1 MAQPPPPVVL
11 VEHLCKTYRV
21 QKKEPGLL
29 ASIQGLF
36 RRAHLDVRAVEDVSF
51 RIERGELVGFLGP
64 NGAGKTTTLKL
75 LAGLLY
81 PTSGRVEVLGHEP
94 FKRERAFQRRFSL
107 VLGQKNQL
115 WWDLPAIESFLLNKE
130 IYRVPEREFRATLE
144 ELVELLE
151 LHALLGV
158 QVRKLSLGERMKCE
172 LAGALLHRPD
182 ILFLDEPTIG
192 LDVLMQKKI
201 REFIAAYNRRHQA
214 TILLT
219 SHYMEDVK
227 ELCDRVIVINR
238 GQLIFDGAL
247 SMLVRRYADHKLLT
261 LELETPVE
269 RQAFDGLGDLAAWE
283 PRKATLRVP
292 RAEVSNRAAQLLS
305 SFPVADLAIQEPGVD
320 EVIREVFSRELSA
333 VSFQQME
340 AGLHP
345 APQVPKS

>member
-1 MAQPPPPVVL
+1 MAQPPAPVVL

-29 ASIQGLF
+29 ASIRGLL
-36 RRAHLDVRAVEDVSF
+36 RRAQLDVRAVEDVSF

-81 PTSGRVEVLGHEP
+81 PTSGCVEVLGHEP

-269 RQAFDGLGDLAAWE
+269 RHAFDGLGDLAAWE

-292 RAEVSNRAAQLLS
+292 RADVSNRAAQLLS

-320 EVIREVFSRELSA
+320 EVIRELFSRELSTLNNGNQPSA
-333 VSFQQME
+333 ISFQE
-340 AGLHP
+340 TP
-345 APQVPKS
+345 